1 MPTALAKIITQN
13 NLGGRTSLC
22 LIKIKIESIKYTF
35 FFGKRMF
42 LTLR

>member
-1 MPTALAKIITQN
+1 MPAALAKIITQN
-13 NLGGRTSLC
+13 NLRGRTSLY
-22 LIKIKIESIKYTF
+22 LIKIKIESIKHTF